1 MLADLG
7 LGWRARLELD
17 HQVACPSVLEKGQTP
32 VGPYLVLE
40 DSFAFVIDEL
50 HPAALHE
57 ELLRQEIDASVGDMD
72 GILERD
78 AASIG
83 QGSHDVA
90 GRVGLELGT
99 DGLETNLGNGVRVGE
114 HPLMLDDVPG
124 RARVHQ
130 EGNRCG
136 AGLPC
141 EHGMFLHKGAE
152 DVFVVND
159 DGLGVILG
167 REFANGVSLLAAVP
181 ADDSTRR
188 EVLGLRTFSTDMAG
202 LATTE
207 AAVVVSTAT
216 RTFLLFELPFLL
228 WLSCLEEPP

>member
-1 MLADLG
+1 
-7 LGWRARLELD
+7 
-17 HQVACPSVLEKGQTP
+17 
-32 VGPYLVLE
+32 
-40 DSFAFVIDEL
+40 
-50 HPAALHE
+50 
-57 ELLRQEIDASVGDMD
+57 
-72 GILERD
+72 
-78 AASIG
+78 
-83 QGSHDVA
+83 
-90 GRVGLELGT
+90 
-99 DGLETNLGNGVRVGE
+99 
-114 HPLMLDDVPG
+114 
-124 RARVHQ
+124 
-130 EGNRCG
+130 
-136 AGLPC
+136 
-141 EHGMFLHKGAE
+141 MFLHKGAE